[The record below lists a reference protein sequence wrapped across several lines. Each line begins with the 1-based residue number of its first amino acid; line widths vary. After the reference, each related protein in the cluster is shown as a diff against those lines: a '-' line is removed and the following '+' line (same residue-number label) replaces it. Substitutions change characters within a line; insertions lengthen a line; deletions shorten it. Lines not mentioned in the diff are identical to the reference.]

1 MAGRGLCEAS
11 ADQTSLKEL
20 MMRQAA
26 EVFVLADATKLGRA
40 DQPHW
45 ALLPARWTLITD
57 ASASDAQI
65 EPFARM
71 KPVRVIRA

>member
-1 MAGRGLCEAS
+1 
-11 ADQTSLKEL
+11 
-20 MMRQAA
+20 MRHAA
-26 EVFVLADATKLGRA
+26 VVFVLADACKLGRA

-57 ASASDAQI
+57 ASASEEEI